1 MSMVTGEAQKNKF
14 RKVSERSA
22 GDFRTPALRDG
33 STSAPNG
40 VGALGKPRTARCL
53 ARAAWLVGPSQR
65 ITANHCDWQIEG
77 WIVKLL
83 TLSVL
88 LAGSIAA
95 SGALAQ
101 SMNQDDLKW
110 INQCIQ
116 DNRDEGASANV
127 VRAYCVC
134 MNEKMDSSEARSITQ
149 WEKSNPSARRACERQ
164 AGWR

>member
-1 MSMVTGEAQKNKF
+1 LAPDGVEARGKQDHATF
-14 RKVSERSA
+14 RAK
-22 GDFRTPALRDG
+22 
-33 STSAPNG
+33 
-40 VGALGKPRTARCL
+40 
-53 ARAAWLVGPSQR
+53 R
-65 ITANHCDWQIEG
+65 ITANQFGWQIEG
-77 WIVKLL
+77 WIVRLL

-88 LAGSIAA
+88 LAGSIVAN
-95 SGALAQ
+95 GALAQ

-110 INQCIQ
+110 INQCIR

-149 WEKSNPSARRACERQ
+149 WEKANPGARRACESQ